1 VCVYVFYSVSD
12 SVLEGVD
19 VFLIPYPLRVYV
31 SIDPLLAVF
40 IHLMEYTGL
49 IRVYYAHI
57 SHMQQFC
64 SIYCVFSVILAK
76 QITR

>member
-1 VCVYVFYSVSD
+1 MCVYVFYSVSD
-12 SVLEGVD
+12 SVLERVD
-19 VFLIPYPLRVYV
+19 VFLIADPPRVCV
-31 SIDPLLAVF
+31 SIDILLAVLM
-40 IHLMEYTGL
+40 HLMEYTGL